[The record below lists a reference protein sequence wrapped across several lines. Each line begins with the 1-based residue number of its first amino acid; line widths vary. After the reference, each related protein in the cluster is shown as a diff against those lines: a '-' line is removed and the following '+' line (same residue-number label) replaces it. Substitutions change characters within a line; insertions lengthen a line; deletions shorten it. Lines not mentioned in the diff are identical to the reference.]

1 MKSRLDEQEFIDLIS
16 EHDIIILCETKTDS
30 LDEDILEKKLNDI
43 GYNINLLNRTHIA
56 HRRSGGIATLTKQ
69 TIRSYVNIVESKSK
83 YVSWLTISIALT
95 GFSKDLLVGGVYV
108 PPEGSRY
115 GSVDSFDDIEQE
127 LTRVL
132 QHRDYLVLLLGDFN
146 AHTKC
151 LKDHFEIEPEDVIH
165 SYLPCDIL
173 NEDYTF
179 VHERVS
185 EDKHRPNNYGYRF
198 IDLCKSQSLLIFN
211 GRVGQDNGVGKLTC
225 NNASVADYAIGS
237 MFLLSKADELC
248 VHPFNA
254 LFSDVHCPLTLTIR
268 LGAPSRPC
276 ADSVSQREAGSSG
289 QNEARIAGDV
299 NGEEKIRRWEESK
312 AAAYEAMIT
321 EDKADEL
328 ATFIEEND
336 DVNICNTR
344 LADILRESA
353 KGVFGVTKPRSNRRH
368 NKNNKAW
375 FNLACKN
382 KRASYMSAKLKWK
395 RFKTDHNE
403 KTLIQISRE
412 YRGLLKKTERTAR
425 KKYHLKLK
433 TLRHN
438 NPTEYWKEIKDKRNA
453 DCPINIEDLYEHF
466 KNLNEAGDENQEDDS
481 GLNIDMEYNTEVLN
495 SPITKDEIVVAA
507 NSLKKK
513 KASGVDNVK
522 NEYIKHSINKLGDA
536 YLKLF
541 NKVIETGNVPD
552 EWGIGLIK
560 PLYKG
565 KGNIHDCDNYR
576 GITLLSCIGKLFTSV
591 LNNRLNAFITDN
603 NILSQNQAGFR
614 KSHSTLDHVYSLKCL
629 IDIFMEKKC
638 KLYVAFVDYKK
649 AFDSISRSALWHKLQ
664 KEHIDG
670 KVLHVIRNM
679 YNQVKSCV
687 FMNDNMSDYFGSSR
701 GVRQGENLSPLLFSL
716 YLNDLEQFLEERECL
731 PLNIRLTND
740 NSDLKSMLKL
750 FVLLYADDTV
760 MMSDSRQQL
769 QKALDVLSI
778 YCLKWK
784 LDVNV
789 DKTKIVIFHKR
800 KCREKF
806 KFNGNDVEVVDSFR
820 YLGIE
825 FSRTG
830 NFAKGKKYAFDKA
843 QRALFALLK
852 TSREK
857 NLPTDILLDLYQ
869 KMVVPVMLYGCEIW
883 GHEKL
888 DILEKIHLKSLKY
901 ILHLNRSTMTAQVFG
916 ESGFFPIYIDVK
928 VRMISF
934 WADLVNP
941 SFDKLSNK
949 VYGLCYN
956 LFCSG
961 EYKQPWLADIKETLV
976 NAGLECVWN
985 TQRYTSKV
993 SLCKIIRANLKSQ
1006 MTTKWRE
1013 QLDNSSKCFFYKNYK
1028 SGIHRELFLS
1038 QLPEQYAIALVKFR
1052 CNNHKLPIEQGRKLG
1067 IAREERF
1074 CRKCDLNVLGDEFH
1088 FIMECPAYAE
1098 DRNKLIPPKF
1108 RRVKSTFNFCKL
1120 LSTNSRSVSLNLAKF
1135 IIQTKTV

>member
-1 MKSRLDEQEFIDLIS
+1 MSK
-16 EHDIIILCETKTDS
+16 HDIIILCETKTDS
-30 LDEDILEKKLNDI
+30 LDEDILKKKLADI
-43 GYNINLLNRTHIA
+43 GYNINLLNRTNIA
-56 HRRSGGIATLTKQ
+56 HRRSGGIAMLTKQ
-69 TIRSYVNIVESKSK
+69 TLGRYVNVIESKSK

-95 GFSKDLLVGGVYV
+95 GFSKDLLVGGVYI

-115 GSVDSFDDIEQE
+115 GSVDSFDDIEHE

-132 QHRDYLVLLLGDFN
+132 QHKDYLVLMIGDFN

-151 LKDHFEIEPEDVIH
+151 LKDHFEIEPDNVMH
-165 SYLPCDIL
+165 CYLPNDIL
-173 NEDYTF
+173 NENDTIA
-179 VHERVS
+179 HERVS

-225 NNASVADYAIGS
+225 NNASVTDYAIGS
-237 MFLLSKADELC
+237 MFLLSKANELC

-254 LFSDVHCPLTLTIR
+254 LFSDVHCPITLSIKLDTPACNGRGDDCIR
-268 LGAPSRPC
+268 QG
-276 ADSVSQREAGSSG
+276 EAGIREQG
-289 QNEARIAGDV
+289 RAKKAGGG
-299 NGEEKIRRWEESK
+299 NGKERIRRWEEDK
-312 AAAYEAMIT
+312 AEAFETMIT
-321 EDKADEL
+321 EDKANEL

-336 DVNICNTR
+336 NINICNTR
-344 LADILRESA
+344 LVEILKESA
-353 KGVFGVTKPRSNRRH
+353 KGAFGVTKPGSNRRQS
-368 NKNNKAW
+368 KSNKAW
-375 FNLACKN
+375 FNLACRN

-395 RFKTDHNE
+395 RFKTDNNE
-403 KTLIQISRE
+403 KSLIQISRE
-412 YRGLLKKTERTAR
+412 YRALLKKTERTAR

-433 TLRHN
+433 IMRHN
-438 NPTEYWKEIKDKRNA
+438 NSAEYWREIKGKRNTE
-453 DCPINIEDLYEHF
+453 CPINIEDIYDHF

-481 GLNIDMEYNTEVLN
+481 DLNIDMEYSTEVLN
-495 SPITKDEIVVAA
+495 APITKEEIKIAA

-513 KASGVDNVK
+513 KAAGVDDVK
-522 NEYIKHSINKLGDA
+522 NEYIKHSIDKLGDA
-536 YLKLF
+536 YLALF

-565 KGNIHDCDNYR
+565 KGNVHDCDNYR
-576 GITLLSCIGKLFTSV
+576 GITLLSCIGKLFTSI

-603 NILSQNQAGFR
+603 NILSKNQAGFR
-614 KSHSTLDHVYSLKCL
+614 KAHSTLDHVYSLKCL
-629 IDIFMEKKC
+629 IDIFIEKKC

-670 KVLHVIRNM
+670 KILRVIRNM

-687 FMNDNMSDYFGSSR
+687 FMNNNNMSDYFGSWR
-701 GVRQGENLSPLLFSL
+701 GVRQGENLSPILFSL
-716 YLNDLEQFLEERECL
+716 YLNDLELFLEERECL
-731 PLNIRLTND
+731 PLNIKLMND
-740 NSDLKSMLKL
+740 NTDLRSMLTL
-750 FVLLYADDTV
+750 FVLLYADDTIIL
-760 MMSDSRQQL
+760 SDSRQQL

-778 YCLKWK
+778 YCYNWK

-800 KCREKF
+800 KCRENF
-806 KFNGNDVEVVDSFR
+806 KFNGNNLEVVDSFR

-852 TSREK
+852 TARDK

-888 DILEKIHLKSLKY
+888 DILEKLHLKSLKY
-901 ILHLNRSTMTAQVFG
+901 ILHLNRSTMTAHVFG
-916 ESGFFPIYIDVK
+916 ESGFFPIYVDVK

-934 WADLVNP
+934 WADLVDP

-949 VYGLCYN
+949 VYSLCYN

-961 EYKQPWLADIKETLV
+961 EYEQPWLADIKETLAK
-976 NAGLECVWN
+976 AGLECVWN
-985 TQRYTSKV
+985 TQRYTSKS
-993 SLCKIIRANLKSQ
+993 SLCKIIRASLKHQ
-1006 MTTKWRE
+1006 MTTQWRG
-1013 QLDNSSKCFFYKNYK
+1013 QLDNSPKCFFYKNYK
-1028 SGIHRELFLS
+1028 LSIHREHFLA

-1067 IAREERF
+1067 IARDERF

-1088 FIMECPAYAE
+1088 IIMECPAYRE
-1098 DRNKLIPPKF
+1098 ERNKFIPAKF
-1108 RRVKSTFNFCKL
+1108 RRVMSTFNFCKL
-1120 LSTNSRSVSLNLAKF
+1120 MSTKSRSVSLKLAKF
-1135 IIQTKTV
+1135 LIETKTV